1 MSAMK
6 ELVVNIWDLL
16 AEGETPQYISKVL
29 NVPVT
34 FVYEAMEL
42 DEDVDSKSNTEVYSP
57 FMTVNS

>member
-1 MSAMK
+1 MSTMK
-6 ELVVNIWDLL
+6 ELVVDIWDLL

-42 DEDVDSKSNTEVYSP
+42 DEDVDSKSNTEVFSP

>member
-1 MSAMK
+1 MSAIK
-6 ELVVNIWDLL
+6 ELVVDIWDML

>member
-1 MSAMK
+1 MSATK
-6 ELVVNIWDLL
+6 ELIVDIWDML

-42 DEDVDSKSNTEVYSP
+42 DEDVDSESNTEVYSP
-57 FMTVNS
+57 FVTSNS

>member
-1 MSAMK
+1 MSTMK
-6 ELVVNIWDLL
+6 ELVVDIWDLL

-34 FVYEAMEL
+34 FVYEAMQL
-42 DEDVDSKSNTEVYSP
+42 DEDVDSKSNTEVFSP